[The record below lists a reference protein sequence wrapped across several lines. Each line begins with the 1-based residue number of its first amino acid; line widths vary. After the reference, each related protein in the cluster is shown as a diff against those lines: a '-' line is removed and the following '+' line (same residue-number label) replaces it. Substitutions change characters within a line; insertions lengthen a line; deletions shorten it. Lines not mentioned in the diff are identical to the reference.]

1 MCSLV
6 VTVTDNAGVEKRFE
20 TEVITV
26 TVGREQR
33 HGRAR
38 HAASDEPTPTAE
50 PSKGNGAGRA
60 VVIAPLRGGR
70 TYSAGCCGVDCC
82 EYTAKARCP
91 QEQKNQEKDKIG
103 YGKTFRYRRRSG
115 RGQTAS

>member
-1 MCSLV
+1 MCSFV

-60 VVIAPLRGGR
+60 VVIALCVVGGLIVL
-70 TYSAGCCGVDCC
+70 GV
-82 EYTAKARCP
+82 AALIVVNILQKRAARRSR
-91 QEQKNQEKDKIG
+91 KI
-103 YGKTFRYRRRSG
+103 RRRIK
-115 RGQTAS
+115 